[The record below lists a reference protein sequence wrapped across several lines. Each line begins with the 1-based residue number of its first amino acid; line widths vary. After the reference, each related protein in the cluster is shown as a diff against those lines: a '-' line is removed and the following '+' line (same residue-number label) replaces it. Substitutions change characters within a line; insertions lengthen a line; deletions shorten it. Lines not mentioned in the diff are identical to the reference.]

1 MKNQTISFNDI
12 PAVLESIMDK
22 QNEILK
28 ALEKQPEQSQ
38 GKEVL
43 TYNEA
48 CEFLGVTRPTL
59 WRWEKTG
66 KVKSYGIE
74 GKRFYKRTELMEALI
89 PLND

>member
-1 MKNQTISFNDI
+1 MKNQTISFYDI
-12 PAVLESIMDK
+12 PATLESIMNK

-28 ALEKQPEQSQ
+28 ALEKKTEQPQ

-43 TYNEA
+43 TNNEA
-48 CEFLGVTRPTL
+48 CEFLGVARPTL
-59 WRWEKTG
+59 WRWEKAG
-66 KVKSYGIE
+66 KIKSYGIE

>member
-1 MKNQTISFNDI
+1 MKNQTISFNDV
-12 PAVLESIMDK
+12 PAALELIINN

>member
-12 PAVLESIMDK
+12 PAALESIMDK

-28 ALEKQPEQSQ
+28 ALEKKPEESQ
-38 GKEVL
+38 VKEVL

-74 GKRFYKRTELMEALI
+74 GKRFYKRTELIEALV
-89 PLND
+89 PLNN

>member
-1 MKNQTISFNDI
+1 MKNQSYSFNDI
-12 PAVLESIMDK
+12 PAALESIINT

-43 TYNEA
+43 NYNEA
-48 CEFLGVTRPTL
+48 CEFLGVARPTL
-59 WRWEKTG
+59 WRWEKAG
-66 KVKSYGIE
+66 KIKSYGIE

-89 PLND
+89 PLNH

>member
-12 PAVLESIMDK
+12 PAALESIMNN

>member
-1 MKNQTISFNDI
+1 MKNQNLTSNDI
-12 PAVLESIMDK
+12 LAALESIMDK

-28 ALEKQPEQSQ
+28 ALEKKTEQPQ

-43 TYNEA
+43 SYNEA
-48 CEFLGVTRPTL
+48 CEFLGVARPTL
-59 WRWEKTG
+59 WRWEKIG
-66 KVKSYGIE
+66 KIKSYGIE

>member
-1 MKNQTISFNDI
+1 MKNQTISFNDV
-12 PAVLESIMDK
+12 PAALELIINN

-28 ALEKQPEQSQ
+28 ALEKKPEESQ
-38 GKEVL
+38 VKEVL

-59 WRWEKTG
+59 WRWEKSG